1 MKRSHR
7 TRILLTLF
15 TVAVTALLLAVS
27 AFAEKA
33 QIGENDLWW
42 EYDEASKTLTITGTE
57 TEFPSDICPSFKGG
71 KGQWWT
77 DITDRNVPWKD
88 SIGSIENIEISAPIT
103 TVPAAFFRAYVS
115 LKSVGIPAEMTT
127 LEARAFGQC
136 DKLTC
141 IYITG
146 TEKTENVFDLRN
158 IVKTLDQT
166 FIRSGPKGTNITV
179 LTTNKTSGV
188 SINKDTFYDANG
200 TNASFTLKT
209 VAGGAY
215 DTTVFGN
222 DPDIV
227 KEYYTDDEI
236 YEYFLKEYEVLITNS
251 KSDGTGADRAKWS
264 FDYETK
270 TLTITEVNS
279 LWTPIDYGATDY
291 LALWKPYIETINGGK
306 FNKFQIYYDGLF
318 SDMPNLKK
326 VVFEYSDQRFTAK
339 KNLFKNCTS
348 LTTLYFGTGEDGVID
363 FTNMS
368 SNKDD
373 NPSGFMET
381 AFVGCTSI
389 KAIKLPT
396 HASYTTIKAATFASG
411 NTSLTKVYVP
421 SNITSV
427 ETGAFASLPSG
438 AKIICENGTV
448 KSAVE
453 ASVLPEGI
461 TATCPSEIPEDFKKA
476 LSFVGFQIR
485 LTEKNGLRARFA
497 YDKTAVNDGRTLKEF
512 GTLTKAGTESITL
525 DTTGTVVKNVVWNKN
540 DGFVANNYGDSF
552 VLSVVNI
559 TEANYTSKIKTVA
572 YEIWEDAEG
581 TEEIRYTDS
590 DAMSLYDATIGM
602 YRDGAVNASNDT
614 ESIAWNTLINSD
626 KFVTIAESDLT
637 VDSEAVYLNGYTGGD
652 LTLNGIQMYSAT
664 PATAIT
670 GLKAYAF
677 TDYSGDYVLIYHL
690 DNGVE
695 SAKLAENLAWNKN
708 TQLGS
713 TYWEFKT
720 ANSTETKAELPHPM
734 ISDSAFLANSKLKY
748 VVLDRGISGGGYTF
762 VRFKAAEQIVYDDTC
777 KTLGTY
783 GTFQDCEALTTVYP
797 ASYYQANRAKPT
809 IMVGEKEYPII
820 EISSLDSFSF
830 DCAFIRCYNVR
841 FIHAPENIGGGTD
854 KPFFST
860 TNLLGFYVGNR
871 TPEIGVIDLSTGT
884 HKTVSGTGGN
894 FVSSASVNTVI
905 LPDSCT
911 SITGA
916 PFNAVTTVKQA
927 VRNAGVASW
936 CAENGVSYTDLDG
949 NAHTAG

>member
-7 TRILLTLF
+7 IRILLTLF
-15 TVAVTALLLAVS
+15 TIAVTALLLAVS

-42 EYDEASKTLTITGTE
+42 EYDEETRTLTITGTE
-57 TEFPSDICPSFKGG
+57 TAFPSDVCPSFKDGDG
-71 KGQWWT
+71 KWWT

-88 SIGSIENIEISAPIT
+88 IIGSIENIEISAPIT
-103 TVPAAFFRAYVS
+103 AVPAAFFRAYGS

-127 LEARAFGQC
+127 FNQRAFGEC
-136 DKLTC
+136 GKLTC

-146 TEKTENVFDLRN
+146 NEKTENVFDLKN

-166 FIRSGPKGTNITV
+166 FIRSGSKGTNITV

-188 SINKDTFYDANG
+188 SISKDTFYDANG

-215 DTTVFGN
+215 DTTTFGN

-236 YEYFLKEYEVLITNS
+236 YEYFLKGNEVLTTNS
-251 KSDGTGADRAKWS
+251 KSDGTGSDRAKWS
-264 FDYETK
+264 FDYATK
-270 TLTITEVNS
+270 TLTITEENS
-279 LWTPIDYGATDY
+279 LWTPIDYGTADY

-306 FNKFQIYYDGLF
+306 FNKFEIYYDGLF

-326 VVFEYSDQRFTAK
+326 VVFEYSGQRLSAK
-339 KNLFKNCTS
+339 TNLFKNCTN

-363 FTNMS
+363 FTNIV
-368 SNKDD
+368 DD
-373 NPSGFMET
+373 PSRFMET

-421 SNITSV
+421 SNITTV
-427 ETGAFASLPSG
+427 EEGAFASLPSG
-438 AKIICENGTV
+438 AKIICENETV
-448 KSAVE
+448 KTTVE
-453 ASVLPEGI
+453 ASELPEGVKAI
-461 TATCPSEIPEDFKKA
+461 CPTVVPEDFNKA
-476 LSFVGFQIR
+476 VSFVGFQIR
-485 LTEKNGLRARFA
+485 LSEKNGLRARFA
-497 YDKTAVNDGRTLKEF
+497 CDKTAANDGWTLKEF

-525 DTTGTVVKNVVWNKN
+525 DTTGKVVRTVVWNN
-540 DGFVANNYGDSF
+540 EEGFVANNYGDSF

-559 TEANYTSKIKTVA
+559 AEANYTSKIKTVA
-572 YEIWEDAEG
+572 YEIWTDAEG
-581 TEEIRYTDS
+581 IEEIRYTDS
-590 DAMSLYDATIGM
+590 DAMSLYDMTIGM
-602 YRDGAVNASNDT
+602 YRDGAVNASNDA
-614 ESIAWNTLINSD
+614 EGIAWNTLINSN

-652 LTLNGIQMYSAT
+652 LTLDGIQMYSAT
-664 PATAIT
+664 PAKAIT

-677 TDYSGDYVLIYHL
+677 NDYDGNYVLIYHL
-690 DNGVE
+690 DDGVE

-708 TQLGS
+708 TQLGN
-713 TYWEFKT
+713 TNWDFKT

-734 ISDSAFLANSKLKY
+734 ISASAFLENAKLKY
-748 VVLDRGISGGGYTF
+748 VVLDRGVSGGSYTF
-762 VRFKAAEQIVYDDTC
+762 VSFKAIEQIVYDDTC

-783 GTFQDCEALTTVYP
+783 GTFQDCQALTTVYP
-797 ASYYQANRAKPT
+797 ASYYQANDAKKPT
-809 IMVGEKEYPII
+809 VKIGEKEYPII

-830 DCAFIRCYNVR
+830 NCAFIRCKAVK

-854 KPFFST
+854 KPFSGT
-860 TNLLGFYVGNR
+860 TNLLGFYVGDR
-871 TPEIGVIDLSTGT
+871 APEVGVIDLSTGT
-884 HKTVSGTGGN
+884 HTVVGGKDGN
-894 FVSSASVNTVI
+894 FVSSTSVNTVI
-905 LPDSCT
+905 LPDTCA
-911 SITGA
+911 SITGT
-916 PFNAVTTVKQA
+916 PFAAVTAVKQA
-927 VRNAGVASW
+927 THNDGVASW
-936 CAENGVSYTDLDG
+936 CAENGVSYTDPSG

>member
-7 TRILLTLF
+7 IRIFLTLF

-42 EYDEASKTLTITGTE
+42 EYDEETKTLTITGTE
-57 TEFPSDICPSFKGG
+57 TAFPSEVCPSGS
-71 KGQWWT
+71 WWGS
-77 DITDRNVPWKD
+77 ITQNAPWKD
-88 SIGSIENIEISAPIT
+88 VIGSIENIEISAPIT
-103 TVPAAFFRAYVS
+103 TVPAALFRAYGN
-115 LKSVGIPAEMTT
+115 LRSVGIPAEMTT

-136 DKLTC
+136 EKLTC

-236 YEYFLKEYEVLITNS
+236 YEYFLKGNEVLITNS
-251 KSDGTGADRAKWS
+251 KSDGTGSDRAKWS

-270 TLTITEVNS
+270 TLTITQVKS
-279 LWTPIDYGATDY
+279 LWAPIDYGATDY

-306 FNKFQIYYDGLF
+306 FDKFQIYYDGLF

-326 VVFEYSDQRFTAK
+326 VVFEYNGQRLTAK

-368 SNKDD
+368 GTDD
-373 NPSGFMET
+373 PSGFMET

-396 HASYTTIKAATFASG
+396 HPSYTTIKAATFASG

-421 SNITSV
+421 SNITTV
-427 ETGAFASLPSG
+427 EEGAFASLPSG
-438 AKIICENGTV
+438 AKIICENETV

-453 ASVLPEGI
+453 ASVLPEGVKAI
-461 TATCPSEIPEDFKKA
+461 CPSEIPEDFNKA
-476 LSFVGFQIR
+476 VSFVGFQIR
-485 LTEKNGLRARFA
+485 LSEKNGLRARFA
-497 YDKTAVNDGRTLKEF
+497 YDEAAANDGWTLKEF

-525 DTTGTVVKNVVWNKN
+525 DTTGKVVRTVVWNN
-540 DGFVANNYGDSF
+540 EDGFVANNYGDSF

-572 YEIWEDAEG
+572 YEIWTDAEG
-581 TEEIRYTDS
+581 IEEIRYTDS
-590 DAMSLYDATIGM
+590 DAMSLYDMTIGM

-614 ESIAWNTLINSD
+614 EGIAWNTLINSNR
-626 KFVTIAESDLT
+626 FVTIAESDLT
-637 VDSEAVYLNGYTGGD
+637 VDSEAVYLNGYTGGN
-652 LTLNGIQMYSAT
+652 LTLDGIQMYSAT

-677 TDYSGDYVLIYHL
+677 TDYDGNYVLIYHL
-690 DNGVE
+690 DDGVE

-720 ANSTETKAELPHPM
+720 ANSTETKAEFPHPM

-762 VRFKAAEQIVYDDTC
+762 VRFKAIEQIAYDDTC

-783 GTFQDCEALTTVYP
+783 GTFQDCQALTTVYP
-797 ASYYQANRAKPT
+797 ASYYQANATKPAVT
-809 IMVGEKEYPII
+809 IDGNEYPLV
-820 EISSLDSFSF
+820 EMSSLDSFSLK
-830 DCAFIRCYNVR
+830 CAFIRCYKVK
-841 FIHAPENIGGGTD
+841 FVHAPENIGDGTD

-860 TNLLGFYVGNR
+860 TNLLGFYVGDR

-884 HKTVSGTGGN
+884 HEKVDGADGN
-894 FVSSASVNTVI
+894 FVSSTSVDTVI
-905 LPDSCT
+905 LPDTCA
-911 SITGA
+911 SITGT
-916 PFNAVTTVKQA
+916 PFAAVTTVKQA
-927 VRNAGVASW
+927 TRNAGVASW